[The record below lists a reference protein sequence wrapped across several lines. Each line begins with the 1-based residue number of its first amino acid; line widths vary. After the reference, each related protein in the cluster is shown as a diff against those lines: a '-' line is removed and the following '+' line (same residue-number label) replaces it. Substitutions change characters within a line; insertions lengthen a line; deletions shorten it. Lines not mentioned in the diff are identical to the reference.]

1 MSSLKISREWATPA
15 TIGAFALM
23 AVTGVLMFFH
33 LDTGLNKAAH
43 EWFGW
48 AMVAAVA
55 AHGAANWLAFK
66 RYLTGSRKA
75 QVLIGVFVLV
85 LGASFFVQGGGE
97 GASPPVLAMQ
107 AVGRAPLR
115 QVAPLAG
122 KSFEQAQAELKAA
135 GITVRDGDQSLHD
148 ATGGQRGEL
157 GRAVRVLFG
166 APARP

>member
-1 MSSLKISREWATPA
+1 MSALKISREWATPL
-15 TIGAFALM
+15 TIGTFVLM

-75 QVLIGVFVLV
+75 QVLIAVFVVV
-85 LGASFFVQGGGE
+85 LGASFLVQGSGE
-97 GASPPVLAMQ
+97 GASPPALAMQ
-107 AVGRAPLR
+107 AIGRAPLR

-122 KSFEQAQAELKAA
+122 KTVEQAQAELSAA
-135 GITVRDGDQSLHD
+135 GFTVRDGEQSLR
-148 ATGGQRGEL
+148 AISRGERGEL

-166 APARP
+166 PAARP